1 MYAVPKSIICLLL
14 FLLVQTGGSLMAQ
27 NTAKGIVRDSVSLEG
42 LPFASVRI
50 KDTNTSAVADSKGF
64 FEIRVPVGAT
74 EIIASCQGYEPKSVP
89 LRKSSIQLYD
99 INLSP
104 VSQELAEIVVKKK
117 KYSKKNNPAVEFA
130 RRIRN
135 SADQSDP
142 KNNDYYSF
150 DKYERISIGINDFDT
165 TASQNRM
172 LKKMPYLSE
181 HVDTSEIDGK
191 PVLNVSVKE
200 RSSSYAYRKSP
211 HSEKNIIHGVKSNGL
226 DEFMEQDNVQTILD
240 DLLRDVELY
249 ANDIP
254 LLRNTFV
261 SPLSSL
267 SPDFYRFYL
276 VDSTAV
282 LDDSDQKHIVLA
294 FYPRNKA
301 SFGFK
306 GHLYVPANDT
316 TMFVRRVDMEV
327 DDDINL
333 NYVKALKIRQDF
345 KKAPNGSRQKLSD
358 NMFAVMQVIPGT
370 PQLYISR
377 KINFNE
383 HSFEKPDSAKAIFSR
398 IGNIYIEPE
407 AYSRDS
413 LFWQNARM
421 TDMQKGE
428 SRVELLMQRLR
439 RNKLFYWGE
448 QIIKVLE
455 RGYIPTGKESRF
467 DIGPVNTLASY
478 NTLEGLRLRLGGFTT
493 ANLNPHLFASGYVAY
508 GFRDRKWK
516 YKVEGEYSFPTKKYH
531 PGEFPIH
538 SFRIGHKYDID
549 RLGTHYLYTNAD
561 NFVLSLARMPDDR
574 FTYRRETEGAYTL
587 ELANNFSLVAKVS
600 HIREEAS
607 PFVRFVNGFGAEF
620 THYNET
626 VLGLTLRYAPGE
638 KFFQMRSMRVP
649 VNRDALVLE
658 LTHQWAP
665 TNLGSTFCINR
676 TELSVSKDLSLSILG
691 KLRTSFSGGHVWAA
705 APFPELFIPNANLSY
720 TIQPGSFALMNPME
734 FINSTY
740 ASWHISWHLRGAL
753 FNLIPG
759 FRNLRLREIVSFSGL
774 YGKLSD
780 RNNPTFNKDLYA
792 FPADAAVSKMNKPY
806 MEISAGL
813 DNIFTI
819 LRVDYVW
826 RLNYCDVPYKIDRS
840 GVRIAMHF
848 TF

>member
-1 MYAVPKSIICLLL
+1 MYAPPKCIICLLL
-14 FLLVQTGGSLMAQ
+14 FLLAKAGGPLLAQ
-27 NTAKGIVRDSVSLEG
+27 NMAKGIVRDSLTLEG
-42 LPFASVRI
+42 LPFASVRVMDS
-50 KDTNTSAVADSKGF
+50 KASAVADSKGF
-64 FEIRVPVGAT
+64 FEIRVPAGAT
-74 EIIASCQGYEPKSVP
+74 AITASCQGYATKTVP

-99 INLSP
+99 ISLAP
-104 VSQELAEIVVKKK
+104 ESQELAEMVVKKK
-117 KYSKKNNPAVEFA
+117 KYTKKNNPAVEFA

-135 SADQSDP
+135 SAGLTDP
-142 KNNDYYSF
+142 KNNDYYSY
-150 DKYERISIGINDFDT
+150 DKYERISIGVNDFDT
-165 TASQNRM
+165 TSNRM
-172 LKKMPYLSE
+172 LKGMPFLKE

-200 RSSSYAYRKSP
+200 RSSSYDYRKSP
-211 HSEKNIIHGVKSNGL
+211 HSEKSVVHGIKSNGL

-282 LDDSDQKHIVLA
+282 LDGGNQKHIVLA

-306 GHLYVPANDT
+306 GHIYVPANDT

-345 KKAPNGSRQKLSD
+345 RKAADGSRLKQSD
-358 NMFAVMQVIPGT
+358 NMFAIMQILPGT
-370 PQLYISR
+370 PEVYIAR
-377 KINFNE
+377 KINFNN
-383 HSFEKPDSAKAIFSR
+383 HSFEKPDSAEAIFGR
-398 IGNIYIEPE
+398 VGNVYTEP
-407 AYSRDS
+407 AAFSRDS
-413 LFWQNARM
+413 VFWQQARL

-455 RGYIPTGKESRF
+455 RGYIPTGKKSRF

-493 ANLNPHLFASGYVAY
+493 AHLNPHLFASGYVAY

-516 YKVEGEYSFPTKKYH
+516 YKAECEYSFTAKKYH
-531 PGEFPIH
+531 PGEFPVH
-538 SFRIGHKYDID
+538 SIRISHKYDID
-549 RLGTHYLYTNAD
+549 RLGTHYLYTNSD
-561 NFVLSLARMPDDR
+561 NFVLSLARMPDNR

-587 ELANNFSLVAKVS
+587 ELANNFSLVAKLS
-600 HIREEAS
+600 RIREEAS
-607 PFVRFVNGFGAEF
+607 PFVRFVNGFGTEF

-638 KFFQMRSMRVP
+638 KFFQMRSARVP

-658 LTHQWAP
+658 LTHLWAP
-665 TNLGSTFCINR
+665 KALGSAFCVNR
-676 TELSVSKDLSLSILG
+676 TELSVAKDFSLSLLG
-691 KLRTSFSGGHVWAA
+691 KLRTSFSGGHVWAP
-705 APFPELFIPNANLSY
+705 APFPELFIPNANISY

-734 FINSTY
+734 FINSSY
-740 ASWHISWHLRGAL
+740 ASWHLSWHLRGAL

-759 FRNLRLREIVSFSGL
+759 IKKLRLREIVSFSGL
-774 YGKLSD
+774 YGKLSAK
-780 RNNPTFNKDLYA
+780 NNPAFNKELYA
-792 FPADAAVSKMNKPY
+792 FPADAEVSKMNKPY

-826 RLNYCDVPYKIDRS
+826 RLNYRDVPYKIDRS